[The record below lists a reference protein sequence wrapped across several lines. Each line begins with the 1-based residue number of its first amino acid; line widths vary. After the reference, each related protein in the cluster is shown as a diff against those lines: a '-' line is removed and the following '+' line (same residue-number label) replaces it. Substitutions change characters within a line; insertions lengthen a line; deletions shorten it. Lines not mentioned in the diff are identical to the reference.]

1 MQYTQG
7 PIKIEPPHLEIN
19 WHCDQVLKNIYNPG
33 LLDITTAQFFSMM
46 KLVKIEENIHVQ
58 RCPK

>member
-33 LLDITTAQFFSMM
+33 LLDITTAQFFFYDEISQ
-46 KLVKIEENIHVQ
+46 N
-58 RCPK
+58 